1 MLLQFNLL
9 PACCRDVAKY
19 VCVNRWL
26 ERIDMALRRRMFGR
40 EVASCEFVLRFQDG
54 VTKHVRARVGK
65 PYKVKSGEWACPVE
79 VRGFESRYPDIR
91 GGNSMQAL
99 CLAASLI
106 RSRFEDFFSKGGK
119 VLDVETSSEWDV
131 RSVMAIFGRVG
142 SAVRWLL

>member
-1 MLLQFNLL
+1 
-9 PACCRDVAKY
+9 
-19 VCVNRWL
+19 
-26 ERIDMALRRRMFGR
+26 
-40 EVASCEFVLRFQDG
+40 
-54 VTKHVRARVGK
+54 
-65 PYKVKSGEWACPVE
+65 
-79 VRGFESRYPDIR
+79 
-91 GGNSMQAL
+91 MQAL